1 MMSWWEAEK
10 SAEFRMQ
17 DRMREAARE
26 RLARRARGTVPSHTG
41 LLSRVAAWLNG
52 RFLSPTRRRQERCCA
67 TSASCQAQS
76 GPCGS
81 PIR

>member
-10 SAEFRMQ
+10 SAQFLMQ

-26 RLARRARGTVPSHTG
+26 RLVRRARSTALRDTG
-41 LLSRVAAWLNG
+41 LLSLMVAWLKG
-52 RFLSPTRRRQERCCA
+52 RFLSPTQRRQERRCDTLA
-67 TSASCQAQS
+67 RCQSQS

-81 PIR
+81 PIL